1 MRQTRRC
8 LWLPEGMIVMLS
20 EAAAVIIIIALAVL
34 VVAALRLLLPLRASK
49 SARSAEE
56 ILWSQKRPLMKS
68 SWANSQ
74 AMRSAGTGQPG
85 IEIEVNH
92 KTGRRY
98 ALPLQ
103 PDDPDSIRS
112 FVERSEAAERA

>member
-1 MRQTRRC
+1 MFSAT
-8 LWLPEGMIVMLS
+8 
-20 EAAAVIIIIALAVL
+20 AAVIIIIALAVL

-68 SWANSQ
+68 SWANSP
-74 AMRSAGTGQPG
+74 AKRSDGSGQPG
-85 IEIEVNH
+85 IEIEVTQ
-92 KTGRRY
+92 KTGKRY
-98 ALPLQ
+98 AFPLQ

>member
-1 MRQTRRC
+1 
-8 LWLPEGMIVMLS
+8 MLS
-20 EAAAVIIIIALAVL
+20 ETAAVIIIIALAVL

-56 ILWSQKRPLMKS
+56 ILWSQKMPLMKS

-74 AMRSAGTGQPG
+74 AKRSGQPG
-85 IEIEVNH
+85 IEIEVTH

-112 FVERSEAAERA
+112 FVERSEAADRE